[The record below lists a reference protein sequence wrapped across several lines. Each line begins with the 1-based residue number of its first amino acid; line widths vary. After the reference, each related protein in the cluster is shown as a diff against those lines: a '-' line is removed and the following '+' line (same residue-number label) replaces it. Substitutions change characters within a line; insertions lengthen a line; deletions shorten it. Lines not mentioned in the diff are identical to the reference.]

1 MKTLQILSITF
12 YLATGSLFMSCASSY
27 EAIGK
32 VSMLSNRSIDTT
44 LHYKLLAANPIKTAK
59 QLKGYGEENI
69 NQAVNETL
77 TSVYGGLYLT
87 NVTIYVVNGNYYKV
101 TGDVWG
107 YDSAQNRNTHIA
119 YKKSIQ
125 STQTSQTVTP
135 TTIASK

>member
-1 MKTLQILSITF
+1 MKTLQLLSITF
-12 YLATGSLFMSCASSY
+12 YLATASLFVSCASSY

-32 VSMLSNRSIDTT
+32 VSMLSNRSIDTM
-44 LHYKLLAANPIKTAK
+44 LHYKLLAANQIKTAK

-77 TSVYGGLYLT
+77 TSVSGGLYLT

-107 YDSAQNRNTHIA
+107 YDSLQNSNSHIV
-119 YKKSIQ
+119 YQKGN
-125 STQTSQTVTP
+125 QTR
-135 TTIASK
+135 IASK